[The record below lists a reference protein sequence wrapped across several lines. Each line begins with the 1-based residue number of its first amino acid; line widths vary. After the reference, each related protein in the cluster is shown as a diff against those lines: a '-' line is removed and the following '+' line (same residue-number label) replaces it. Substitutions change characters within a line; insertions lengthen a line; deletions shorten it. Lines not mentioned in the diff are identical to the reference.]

1 LEYLLK
7 PLNQSTTG
15 GHFVTLVVLL
25 LTACIE
31 PIEPEIEVHDYLLVV
46 EGHVSNLDE
55 VNTVRLS
62 RTRPLGTEYGGV
74 ETGALVYLEDT
85 DESKYYFDES
95 SAGVYQSDPA
105 CFVGQVGHSYTLH
118 IETLYGSE
126 YQSKP
131 ALLNDSPPIDS
142 LYFKQERRLQTDGTS
157 SDGIK
162 ILLDSHDPDQQDQ
175 YFRYEW
181 EETYEI
187 KVPYP
192 SDLSV
197 WVCYNT
203 LTSTDILIANTSQ
216 LNEARVSELEVKY
229 VSTEGYRLRSLYRLL
244 VRQYAL
250 SLEGIKYW
258 TELKKISESQGTLF
272 DPLPYELPSN
282 VFNPNN
288 PNEQVIGFFDVG
300 AVNEK
305 EIYISRYDL
314 LDLDFASDGCSN
326 QIVAVS
332 GGSSPPYGYC
342 LAYQG
347 TYGSGINYF
356 APSYCCDCQLY
367 GTLEVP
373 DFWPK

>member
-1 LEYLLK
+1 MIDLLK
-7 PLNQSTTG
+7 RMITRR
-15 GHFVTLVVLL
+15 HVILL
-25 LTACIE
+25 LMLILASCIE
-31 PIEPEIEVHDYLLVV
+31 PIEPELGVFDYLLVV

-62 RTRPLGTEYGGV
+62 RTKPLGVEYGGV
-74 ETGALVYLEDT
+74 EVGALVYVQDQAGA
-85 DESKYYFDES
+85 KFYFEES
-95 SAGVYQSDPA
+95 SPGIYQSDPA
-105 CFVGQVGHSYTLH
+105 CFVGQVGQTYTLH
-118 IETLYGSE
+118 IETLYGST
-126 YQSKP
+126 YQSRPVLLSSSP
-131 ALLNDSPPIDS
+131 AIDS
-142 LYFKQERRLQTDGTS
+142 LYFEREQRLDADGTS
-157 SDGIK
+157 TDGIK
-162 ILLDSHDPDQQDQ
+162 ILLDSHDPDGRAQ

-192 SDLSV
+192 SNVSV

-203 LTSTDILIANTSQ
+203 TTSSDIVTANTSQ
-216 LNEARVSELEVKY
+216 LNEARVSELELKY

-258 TELKKISESQGTLF
+258 TELRKISESQGTLF
-272 DPLPYELPSN
+272 DPLPYDLPSN

-288 PNEQVIGFFDVG
+288 PDEQVIGLFDAG
-300 AVNEK
+300 AVSEK
-305 EIYISRYDL
+305 EIYISRNEL
-314 LDLDFASDGCSN
+314 LDLDFASNGCSS

-347 TYGSGINYF
+347 TYGTGVNYY

-367 GTLEVP
+367 GTLDVP